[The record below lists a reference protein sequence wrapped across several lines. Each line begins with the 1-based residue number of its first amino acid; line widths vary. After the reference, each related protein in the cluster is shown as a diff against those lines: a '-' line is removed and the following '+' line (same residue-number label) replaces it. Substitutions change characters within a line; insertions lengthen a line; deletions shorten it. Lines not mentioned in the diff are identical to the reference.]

1 MPIRQSISRRVDCK
15 FGLLAQLK
23 TAWVKAFELVS
34 SLQRDLIQGIGVRLA
49 AVLNVKVVYA
59 ESLIIN

>member
-1 MPIRQSISRRVDCK
+1 
-15 FGLLAQLK
+15 LAQLK